1 VCAGEKIFAEFACI
15 FSCLFCLV
23 AYYFVGQ
30 PILTLFVVRA
40 VTHSPFLCTPPI
52 VPDFLSAHHIN
63 IVRLASSLQTLKE
76 FFGIN
81 AVLLLL
87 VVVIIGGCSFG
98 MYVRAKC
105 RKVCCTS
112 EDDSDGEGSA

>member
-1 VCAGEKIFAEFACI
+1 M
-15 FSCLFCLV
+15 
-23 AYYFVGQ
+23 
-30 PILTLFVVRA
+30 
-40 VTHSPFLCTPPI
+40 
-52 VPDFLSAHHIN
+52 
-63 IVRLASSLQTLKE
+63 QTLKE

-87 VVVIIGGCSFG
+87 LVVIIGGCSFG